1 MSLRTSVATLVWQS
15 VPLPSLWERCPA
27 GVESAF
33 LPSQSLRD
41 SSPRVGAKGG
51 NERNGLTRRLPVRND
66 NPYLGAYKPAGAL
79 WPVYH
84 NFENLEFYP

>member
-27 GVESAF
+27 GAERAF
-33 LPSQSLRD
+33 YPLSHFVTAPPEWE
-41 SSPRVGAKGG
+41 PRG
-51 NERNGLTRRLPVRND
+51 EREKRIAFRRPPVRND
-66 NPYLGAYKPAGAL
+66 TPYFGAYKPAGAL

>member
-27 GVESAF
+27 GVERAF

-41 SSPRVGAKGG
+41 SSPGVGAKG
-51 NERNGLTRRLPVRND
+51 EREKRIAFRRPPVRND
-66 NPYLGAYKPAGAL
+66 TPYFGAYKPAGAL